1 MRKYLL
7 IALAA
12 LGLAVA
18 VPMTASATPV
28 VDGMALK
35 SVVDGVDTTTDVAW
49 HCRRWSGWCRG
60 GGYYRHYRPWRRH
73 YYRRYWW

>member
-1 MRKYLL
+1 MSKYLL

-12 LGLAVA
+12 LGLALA
-18 VPMTASATPV
+18 VPMTSSAAPISN
-28 VDGMALK
+28 GAALK
-35 SVVDGVDTTTDVAW
+35 SVVDSVDPTTEVAW

-60 GGYYRHYRPWRRH
+60 GGYYRRYRPWRRH